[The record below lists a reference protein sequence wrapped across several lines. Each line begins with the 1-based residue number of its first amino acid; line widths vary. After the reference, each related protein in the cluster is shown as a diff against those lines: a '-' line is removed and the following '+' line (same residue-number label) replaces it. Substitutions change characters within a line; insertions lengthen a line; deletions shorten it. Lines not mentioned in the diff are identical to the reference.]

1 MRSDGSSAIVA
12 GIREKAI
19 MPPSETAV
27 VNGLVVSSRSV
38 TARDIYI
45 SGEKIRALVPR
56 GKGPQVET
64 VIDAAGKLVLPGL
77 VDVNRVQ
84 VHIDRIETLSAAAAC
99 EGVTTLIPHIGA
111 VKSWGWSGGLLDS
124 ADAFLAEAARDSVV
138 DFSLHGVVLRGDMPH
153 IGQLIP
159 GLIEKGINSFKIFM
173 AYSKRGM
180 MLSDA
185 EILAVMERVQAH
197 GGVLATHAENGAVVD
212 YMEDR
217 CRALGKE
224 RPEHYPPS
232 HPNLCEA
239 EAVFRVLSM
248 AGISG
253 CPIYLPHITTA
264 ESLEVIRLFKKW
276 QTVEFFSETCTHYL
290 VMDQSEMKK
299 RGSLAKMAP
308 PLRRRED
315 VDALW
320 TAVDEGLIDV
330 IASDTAGSSLE
341 KNQPL
346 WDKIF
351 DAPYGVPGVETLLT
365 MIHQEGVNRGRLT
378 LTRLVE
384 TLCENPAR
392 IFGLHPRKGVLAPGS
407 DADLVIFDPTRESII
422 PARHPQLNI
431 EYGLY
436 EGRCCL
442 GRACLV
448 MQRGAVIS
456 KNGQL
461 TGLHGQGRFVPANSG

>member
-1 MRSDGSSAIVA
+1 
-12 GIREKAI
+12 
-19 MPPSETAV
+19 MPRAETAV
-27 VNGLVVSSRSV
+27 VNGLVVSSQGL
-38 TARDIYI
+38 TARDVYI
-45 SGEKIRALVPR
+45 AGEKITALAPR
-56 GKGPQVET
+56 GGGPSADT
-64 VIDAAGKLVLPGL
+64 VIDAAGKLILPGII
-77 VDVNRVQ
+77 DVHLHPVY
-84 VHIDRIETLSAAAAC
+84 IDRIETLSAAAAC
-99 EGVTTLIPHIGA
+99 EGVTTLIPYVGA
-111 VKSWGWSGGLLDS
+111 VTSWGWSGGLLAA

-138 DFSLHGVVLRGDMPH
+138 DFSLHGVVLRGDMPRV
-153 IGQLIP
+153 GRLIP
-159 GLIEKGINSFKIFM
+159 ELMERGIHSFKIFM
-173 AYSKRGM
+173 AYPKRGM
-180 MLSDA
+180 MLADA
-185 EILAVMERVQAH
+185 EILEVMELVQAH

-232 HPNLCEA
+232 HPNQCEA

-264 ESLEVIRLFKKW
+264 ESLAVIRLFKQW
-276 QTVEFFSETCTHYL
+276 QTVEFYSETCTHYL
-290 VMDQSEMKK
+290 VLDQSEMKR
-299 RGSLAKMAP
+299 RGSLVKMAP
-308 PLRRRED
+308 PLRRRAD

-320 TAVDEGLIDV
+320 SAVDAGLIDV

-351 DAPYGVPGVETLLT
+351 DAPYGVPGVETLLA
-365 MIHQEGVNRGRLT
+365 MIYQEGVNRGRLT
-378 LTRLVE
+378 LPRLVE

-392 IFGLHPRKGVLAPGS
+392 IFGLYPRKGVLAPGS
-407 DADLVIFDPTRESII
+407 DADLVIFDPAREAII
-422 PARHPQLNI
+422 PAGHPQLNI

-442 GRACLV
+442 GKAGLV
-448 MQRGAVIS
+448 MQRGAIIS
-456 KNGQL
+456 REGQL
-461 TGLHGQGRFVPANSG
+461 AGCRGQGRFVPASSG